1 MTSTANPGEWR
12 GRGQSWETIEKDSE
26 LYKLCK
32 EVIYPNKDKW
42 LFLYGKTGSGKT
54 HIAVSL
60 YKDALKRERN
70 ARRPEQYDFKLE
82 AAIVSNFELLRGVLS
97 DFTGENNLLD
107 YYKSLD
113 FLIIEECE
121 KFWQTSKGTEINILF
136 EIINHY
142 YTYNKQLIFVSNISW
157 NEYLK
162 KLGAEYAEM
171 LTSRFK
177 EMGLSIYFDMP
188 DYRTKIKE
196 AK

>member
-70 ARRPEQYDFKLE
+70 TRPEQYDFKLE

-113 FLIIEECE
+113 CLIIEECE
-121 KFWQTSKGTEINILF
+121 KFWQTSKGNEINILF

>member
-54 HIAVSL
+54 HVAVSL

-70 ARRPEQYDFKLE
+70 TRRPGQSDFKWE

-113 FLIIEECE
+113 CLIIEECE
-121 KFWQTSKGTEINILF
+121 KFWQTSKGNEINILF
-136 EIINHY
+136 EIINHS